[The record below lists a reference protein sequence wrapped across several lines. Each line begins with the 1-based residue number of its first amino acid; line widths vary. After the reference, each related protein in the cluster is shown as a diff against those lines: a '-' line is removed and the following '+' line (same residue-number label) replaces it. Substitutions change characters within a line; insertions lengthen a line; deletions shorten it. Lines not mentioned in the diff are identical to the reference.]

1 MSTNHRFPIPEYDG
15 ISDARFVFIELDS
28 LFGGPEDG
36 AKKTLPWF
44 NEDGMKIEMT
54 KHEYFDLLGKTPP
67 EAIAR
72 VLKERDVK
80 KFNPKLIPASTY
92 LQENKLFRLSAMER
106 WWNYCLSCEE
116 IVEKHAWGSILA
128 QSYIHEAFCDFVD
141 KQRHTLNNRDDI
153 QYTQSNMKVQ
163 FWRRLKEMAVY
174 ETGPRTSISK
184 VKHRTVTFASLEDNR
199 EKFRHYVQDDSWTFD
214 E

>member
-1 MSTNHRFPIPEYDG
+1 MMGYQMPDLFL
-15 ISDARFVFIELDS
+15 FELDS
-28 LFGGPEDG
+28 LFGGPEDST
-36 AKKTLPWF
+36 KKILPWL
-44 NEDGMKIEMT
+44 NDDGTKIEMT
-54 KHEYFDLLGKTPP
+54 KREYFDLLGRTPP

-72 VLKERDVK
+72 VREPLMFD
-80 KFNPKLIPASTY
+80 PQLIPASTY

-106 WWNYCLSCEE
+106 WWNHCLSCEE
-116 IVEKHAWGSILA
+116 IVEKHTWGSILA
-128 QSYIHEAFCDFVD
+128 QSYIHEAFCNFVD

-153 QYTQSNMKVQ
+153 HYTQSNMIVQ

-184 VKHRTVTFASLEDNR
+184 VKHRTVMFASLEENR